1 MGKQRHELWLFVF
14 QASDVIA
21 FWPWRVKPFWGT
33 LRKQAVLVVIAFL
46 HTLENFKMASLG
58 VSQAIE
64 WQTMLNQTLQ
74 GHKDLSCIT
83 FADIDIQLH
92 DPFTPNQHRMLG
104 LLLSCPGVSQ
114 SLNLLSGI
122 QWASLLYWKEILKI
136 VAKLVLVF
144 KSQSLG
150 CTYHACAEAAHPSR
164 VWYGTNIDVAG

>member
-1 MGKQRHELWLFVF
+1 
-14 QASDVIA
+14 
-21 FWPWRVKPFWGT
+21 
-33 LRKQAVLVVIAFL
+33 
-46 HTLENFKMASLG
+46 
-58 VSQAIE
+58 
-64 WQTMLNQTLQ
+64 MLNQTLQ

-122 QWASLLYWKEILKI
+122 QWASLLHWKEILKI

-144 KSQSLG
+144 KSQNLG

-164 VWYGTNIDVAG
+164 V